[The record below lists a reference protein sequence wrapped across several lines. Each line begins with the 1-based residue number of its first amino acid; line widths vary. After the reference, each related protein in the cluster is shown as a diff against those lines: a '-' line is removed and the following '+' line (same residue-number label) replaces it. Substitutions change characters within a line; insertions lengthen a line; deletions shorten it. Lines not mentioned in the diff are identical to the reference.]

1 MESPCFLKMGQDP
14 NDQYVALKGSL
25 DSNTAVPSKNA
36 KRSYTREFLLSFA
49 ELDSC
54 NNQPSGLDP
63 QILRNHFVEVVNT
76 AASSSTRGLIRRDSD
91 GNGEALQNIP
101 EWRRAPGNPGGVMPS
116 QGSKRSD
123 QGGTSF
129 TDNYSSRTGP
139 NWGENNSWSNYDR
152 SGRQGS
158 GSQGRWEHRSGS
170 NDKERDRPRHDRDT
184 LEQESGRR
192 LHGSDRIT
200 RHGMPSEHDGLLGS
214 GAGPR
219 SSRSTGGS
227 IIPNNRGHDRH
238 HSGRTNH
245 ANDAYQSLQSSKVGS
260 HSRSEITD
268 FYNDETFGTDEIS
281 NQEKIE
287 QERRRRDSFELL
299 RKEQQKVLQEKQK
312 LHAQKQVEHH
322 ASQSG
327 NTSNMKY
334 DEQFLLDDGEKFED
348 HSAILPLPDQSRSAA
363 SAKTTLPVVSMPAA
377 PRPLVPPGFSKIL
390 LEKSVTVQAANKE
403 VASEVVDNEMAKVF
417 SDATKS
423 NTPLDGKG
431 NQMKEGQL
439 NKSAMITSKQEPQVS
454 GQETF
459 GLSAVAED
467 DRGQLQVSGNV
478 DCSQAIDSLDV
489 APNLMKADRT
499 VSLPE
504 SEHDGWSP
512 GLDNILDSKRARED
526 EARSNASKETP
537 ERILDRLFGKASAD
551 FDKQDVSIPNE
562 SELINGDSTR
572 APKSSKFARWFHTE
586 EEKPSD
592 DISIRDASDIL
603 SLLSKSEKA
612 VLPTTL
618 SEERTSVHDVPNSPL
633 SSIFPLRNPGRVLPM
648 PAGPSL
654 EDVEKVMTATVKPNV
669 RDEIGRFHV
678 PGNQK
683 EDSTDLQFNTD
694 VADSLNKKD
703 HQYPS
708 SRLSGMVL
716 TCEDLEQSIIAEASE
731 SVSKLQIQSDE
742 SRADSDGNVLA
753 NGQKLQMDDHAS
765 QHLLS
770 LLQKGDQK
778 SSMNPDH
785 RENYVAHMGADQHED
800 SGNAEKV
807 GYPEK
812 MGGAQTLEFLFGKAF
827 MKELRSADAPV
838 SVKPLV
844 SGKTFSN
851 DVSLE
856 GNGMESSFTVP
867 LNLQRSLPN
876 AEFETGIDKHDVCP
890 SSMKMNMKDGKR
902 VGLQSQQLSLDGNT
916 YGPDHDLWPN
926 SPNLNIEIQ
935 NSIGNSQFENTK
947 GIGIGNFALLG
958 TVAKPMSNAMDNG
971 EYSGSLISDYGSVL
985 EKEGNS
991 SVRGGFDSGSKKNM
1005 FDSGNI
1011 AIGRSF
1017 SGQSDAI
1024 GGKLANDGRS
1034 SFLRRS
1040 PSNGN
1045 SAPSP
1050 VFDEFFTTRLTGS
1063 QMPDKFIGLDAPRSM
1078 PEIVQKPMA
1087 FKDEKSR
1094 YEDHNTNMLD
1104 AAIQH
1109 YRAADARPS
1118 ESRTSINGMVG
1129 TSYPPFANT
1138 TYQSGGVE
1146 PTNLPNS
1153 SGIQQLLGLL
1163 PQQTSH
1169 SSQQQL
1175 LGPTDLPFNSHSLAG
1190 PQGRPPPPFF
1200 SYPHGPGPYD
1210 LNLGGLSGI
1219 PNQQMNHQ
1227 QTPQNRQLKLF
1238 DHGNSLDPQHPGS
1251 DIWSDHLHGRPFPQE
1266 PSGQM
1271 LYPLHGG
1278 PPMNQS
1284 VYHSLRPHGFPPN
1297 HLIQPVPVPQRGIP
1311 SMNNFPF
1318 IPEQLSH
1325 GPRGLPSNYPHV
1337 PGPFMPEISMHS
1349 MQSPPFHLQPSH
1361 TSVGTP
1367 HNQLRPIFGASPD
1380 VNVPVEGRRHIGAM
1394 GNEGAV
1400 LDMLFAKE
1408 LKRQPSGSVPAN
1420 QYPGRNMGYG

>member
-1 MESPCFLKMGQDP
+1 MGQEP
-14 NDQYVALKGSL
+14 NDQYAVLKGSL
-25 DSNTAVPSKNA
+25 DSSAAVPSKNA
-36 KRSYTREFLLSFA
+36 KHSYTRDFLLSFA
-49 ELDSC
+49 ELDNC

-63 QILRNHFVEVVNT
+63 QILRNHVVEGVNT
-76 AASSSTRGLIRRDSD
+76 APSSSTRGLIRRDSD
-91 GNGEALQNIP
+91 GSGEALQNIP
-101 EWRRAPGNPGGVMPS
+101 EWRRAPGNPGGVMLT

-129 TDNYSSRTGP
+129 TDNFSSRTGP
-139 NWGENNSWSNYDR
+139 NWGENSHSWSNYDR

-158 GSQGRWEHRSGS
+158 GNQGRWEHRPGG
-170 NDKERDRPRHDRDT
+170 NDKERDRPRHDRDV
-184 LEQESGRR
+184 LEQDSGRR
-192 LHGSDRIT
+192 LHGSDHLT

-219 SSRSTGGS
+219 SSRSSGGS
-227 IIPNNRGHDRH
+227 IIPNTRGHDRH
-238 HSGRTNH
+238 HSGRTNQ
-245 ANDAYQSLQSSKVGS
+245 ANDAYQPLRSSKVGT
-260 HSRSEITD
+260 HSRSEMTD

-312 LHAQKQVEHH
+312 LNAQKQVEHH
-322 ASQSG
+322 ACQSG

-334 DEQFLLDDGEKFED
+334 DEQFLLEDVEKLED
-348 HSAILPLPDQSRSAA
+348 HSAILPLPDESRSSA
-363 SAKTTLPVVSMPAA
+363 SAKTTLPVVSMPTA

-390 LEKSVTVQAANKE
+390 LEKSISVKAANK
-403 VASEVVDNEMAKVF
+403 VASEVVNTEMAKVC
-417 SDATKS
+417 SDATKA

-439 NKSAMITSKQEPQVS
+439 NKSAMSTNKQEPQAS
-454 GQETF
+454 GQDTF
-459 GLSAVAED
+459 GMSAVAED
-467 DRGQLQVSGNV
+467 DKGQLQVSGNV
-478 DCSQAIDSLDV
+478 DCYQATGSLGV
-489 APNLMKADRT
+489 ASNLMKADRT

-504 SEHDGWSP
+504 SEHDVWSP
-512 GLDNILDSKRARED
+512 GLDNIPDSKRARED
-526 EARSNASKETP
+526 EARTNVSKETP

-551 FDKQDVSIPNE
+551 FDKQDVSIPDE
-562 SELINGDSTR
+562 SEVINGDSTR
-572 APKSSKFARWFHTE
+572 VPKSSKFARWFHTE
-586 EEKPSD
+586 EEIPSD

-633 SSIFPLRNPGRVLPM
+633 SSIFPLRNPVRVLPM

-654 EDVEKVMTATVKPNV
+654 EDVEKVMTATVKANV
-669 RDEIGRFHV
+669 RDETGRFHV

-683 EDSTDLQFNTD
+683 EDSLDLPFNTD

-703 HQYPS
+703 HQYSNS
-708 SRLSGMVL
+708 SRLPGMVL

-731 SVSKLQIQSDE
+731 SVSKLQIHSDE
-742 SRADSDGNVLA
+742 RHTDSDGNVLA
-753 NGQKLQMDDHAS
+753 NGKKLQMDDHAS

-785 RENYVAHMGADQHED
+785 REKYVAPMGADQHED
-800 SGNAEKV
+800 TINAEKV

-812 MGGAQTLEFLFGKAF
+812 IGGAQTLEFLFGKAF

-838 SVKPLV
+838 SVKPPV
-844 SGKTFSN
+844 PGKTFSN
-851 DVSLE
+851 DVSLG
-856 GNGMESSFTVP
+856 GNVVESSFTVS
-867 LNLQRSLPN
+867 LNPQKSLPN
-876 AEFETGIDKHDVCP
+876 AEFETDIDKPDVCS
-890 SSMKMNMKDGKR
+890 SSMKMNTKDGKR

-916 YGPDHDLWPN
+916 YRSDQDLWPN
-926 SPNLNIEIQ
+926 SSNLNIEIQ

-947 GIGIGNFALLG
+947 GMGTGNFALLG
-958 TVAKPMSNAMDNG
+958 TGAKAMPNAMDNG
-971 EYSGSLISDYGSVL
+971 EYSDSLISDFGSNL

-991 SVRGGFDSGSKKNM
+991 SLKGGFESGSKKPM
-1005 FDSGNI
+1005 FDAGNM
-1011 AIGRSF
+1011 AVGHSF
-1017 SGQSDAI
+1017 TGQNDSI
-1024 GGKLANDGRS
+1024 SGKLTSDGRS
-1034 SFLRRS
+1034 TFLRRS

-1045 SAPSP
+1045 SAPLP
-1050 VFDEFFTTRLTGS
+1050 VFDEFLTTRLTGS
-1063 QMPDKFIGLDAPRSM
+1063 QMPDKFIGLDVQRSM
-1078 PEIVQKPMA
+1078 PENVQKSMA

-1094 YEDHNTNMLD
+1094 YEDHNTSMLD
-1104 AAIQH
+1104 AAMQH
-1109 YRAADARPS
+1109 YRAADVRVL
-1118 ESRTSINGMVG
+1118 ESRTSMNGLVG
-1129 TSYPPFANT
+1129 TSFPPFANT
-1138 TYQSGGVE
+1138 TYQSGVVE

-1163 PQQTSH
+1163 PPQTSH

-1175 LGPTDLPFNSHSLAG
+1175 LGPTDLPFNSHSLPG

-1210 LNLGGLSGI
+1210 LNLGGISSI

-1227 QTPQNRQLKLF
+1227 QTPQSRQLKLF
-1238 DHGNSLDPQHPGS
+1238 DHGNSLDPQHSGS

-1278 PPMNQS
+1278 PPMNQP

-1297 HLIQPVPVPQRGIP
+1297 HLIQPVPVPQRGLS

-1318 IPEQLSH
+1318 IPEQLPH

-1367 HNQLRPIFGASPD
+1367 HNQLRPLFGASPD
-1380 VNVPVEGRRHIGAM
+1380 INVPVEARRHMGAM